1 MKIGIDSYCYH
12 RYFGEIY
19 DFQQDPGKRIT
30 FDHFLKRSNELGVDV
45 VSLETCFF
53 PENDQDFLKKLKDQ
67 IIELVWTVVAWGHL
81 MVLKVGKKP
90 GSSERLRK
98 HLRTCQEL
106 NAQDENRRFSLA
118 FRREPHGPIEKVSKI
133 LVMSCTV

>member
-67 IIELVWTVVAWGHL
+67 IIEFGLDPVVAWGHPDGFEG
-81 MVLKVGKKP
+81 GK
-90 GSSERLRK
+90 
-98 HLRTCQEL
+98 T
-106 NAQDENRRFSLA
+106 
-118 FRREPHGPIEKVSKI
+118 
-133 LVMSCTV
+133 

>member
-67 IIELVWTVVAWGHL
+67 IIEFGLDPVVAWGHPVSYTHL
-81 MVLKVGKKP
+81 DVYKRQVQNPASSKFVGLKNYFDIFKDP
-90 GSSERLRK
+90 RFITALRN
-98 HLRTCQEL
+98 TCL
-106 NAQDENRRFSLA
+106 LYTSRC
-118 FRREPHGPIEKVSKI
+118 V
-133 LVMSCTV
+133 